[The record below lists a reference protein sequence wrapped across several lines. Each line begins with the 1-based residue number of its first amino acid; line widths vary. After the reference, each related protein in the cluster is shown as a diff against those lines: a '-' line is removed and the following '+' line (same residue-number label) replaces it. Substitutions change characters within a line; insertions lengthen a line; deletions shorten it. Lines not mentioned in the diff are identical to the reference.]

1 MVQGIGGAANRVV
14 LRAVIRDLATGPAAT
29 RMMSTIMIVIAISPL
44 LSPLSGAG
52 LLALNDW
59 RLIFWAL
66 LVAACLSVFL
76 IHYAVPETL
85 TDAHRQRFDLETT
98 LRGTRVLPAD
108 RGFMVMTFLAGFAC
122 ASFFVFTASASFVY
136 SQAFGLTP
144 TGFSFAF
151 AINAIGFCAASQ
163 FAATLSLRMEPL
175 RMIALATPG
184 FAMATF
190 AGFGLG
196 LAGLAS
202 LPVTMTTLVLGN
214 ALLGVILPTARVQ
227 ALEAHGDIAGLASS
241 LGGTMQ
247 MVAAG
252 LLVVAAGPF
261 PDETVVPMLGA
272 IALCGLLAL
281 VLSRMIPRQAALA

>member
-1 MVQGIGGAANRVV
+1 
-14 LRAVIRDLATGPAAT
+14 
-29 RMMSTIMIVIAISPL
+29 
-44 LSPLSGAG
+44 
-52 LLALNDW
+52 
-59 RLIFWAL
+59 
-66 LVAACLSVFL
+66 
-76 IHYAVPETL
+76 
-85 TDAHRQRFDLETT
+85 
-98 LRGTRVLPAD
+98 
-108 RGFMVMTFLAGFAC
+108 
-122 ASFFVFTASASFVY
+122 
-136 SQAFGLTP
+136 
-144 TGFSFAF
+144 
-151 AINAIGFCAASQ
+151 
-163 FAATLSLRMEPL
+163 
-175 RMIALATPG
+175 
-184 FAMATF
+184 MATF